1 MTSLRARSTSS
12 AACTEARRGAGER
25 HAPSCDVHPPDRVL
39 DRKALEDGHG
49 VRDAVARVEHDARR
63 PSGGVAAR
71 SRSHSSAL
79 RRIAQG
85 GGKARRDDA
94 QGEDGLHR
102 HVHGGHVERLEE
114 DLRGLLAVRV
124 GVERRLGEEDRVL
137 QGREGRERGAR
148 QWEGKE
154 GNERDDAPLQTTCA
168 TPRCTRGTISAPC
181 RPSRSRFRAPSG
193 SCRRESRCK
202 CASAV
207 GPSPCTSHSTRAVVE
222 WVSEHAGERPRE
234 ERDVLDAQQTPELL
248 RLPADECVALDRAR
262 HDPSVLWPTCT
273 SYHESAAVASRQEEQ
288 GRGREGG
295 RTDVRREVGR
305 RVVRACEAGLEG
317 AGPLVDDDGL
327 VERVHD
333 RVCERG
339 SGREEVSA
347 VDRGGEGPRRGAG
360 ARSGVPRCPK
370 DPRDLAALASARPA
384 QCSISPR
391 PLFAHSRAGWGKVGE
406 RRTCWCTSCS
416 ERLQTILKGGT
427 RPWYAP
433 CEVAACWR
441 ALTRRGEDAT
451 RAMKLLRA
459 LARVAG
465 AAVGSVWCSKA
476 VCEQQQAR

>member
-1 MTSLRARSTSS
+1 MTSLCARSTSS
-12 AACTEARRGAGER
+12 AACTEARRRAGER
-25 HAPSCDVHPPDRVL
+25 DAPSCDVHPPDRVL

-63 PSGGVAAR
+63 PSRGVAAR
-71 SRSHSSAL
+71 SWSHSSAL
-79 RRIAQG
+79 RRVAQG
-85 GGKARRDDA
+85 GGKARRVDA

-168 TPRCTRGTISAPC
+168 TPRCRRGTISAPC

-193 SCRRESRCK
+193 SCRRESGCK

-222 WVSEHAGERPRE
+222 WVSEQAGERPRE

-248 RLPADECVALDRAR
+248 RLPADERVALDRAR
-262 HDPSVLWPTCT
+262 HDPRMLWPTCT
-273 SYHESAAVASRQEEQ
+273 SYAESAAVASKQAEQ

-317 AGPLVDDDGL
+317 TGPLVDDDGL

-347 VDRGGEGPRRGAG
+347 VDRGGECCWVRRKVLVLARGFQGARKTQETSLRWPLRALRSAASRRGPCSLTREPAGGRSASDAPAG
-360 ARSGVPRCPK
+360 ARAAPSGC
-370 DPRDLAALASARPA
+370 
-384 QCSISPR
+384 
-391 PLFAHSRAGWGKVGE
+391 
-406 RRTCWCTSCS
+406 RRS
-416 ERLQTILKGGT
+416 
-427 RPWYAP
+427 
-433 CEVAACWR
+433 
-441 ALTRRGEDAT
+441 
-451 RAMKLLRA
+451 
-459 LARVAG
+459 
-465 AAVGSVWCSKA
+465 
-476 VCEQQQAR
+476 